1 MLEIRIENMRNT
13 GSDREMM
20 IRDEFRGEQVF
31 ALARLLQV
39 QHTPEKCRM
48 PTYGCI
54 SATGPTEICYYTRS
68 LAYQSLAGIEHAP
81 KDYSAQRVHG
91 ALS

>member
-1 MLEIRIENMRNT
+1 
-13 GSDREMM
+13 MM

-54 SATGPTEICYYTRS
+54 SATGPTEICYYS

-81 KDYSAQRVHG
+81 KDYSGCTVRCRECDPWAT
-91 ALS
+91 SSS